1 MAESEFFLFLKK
13 FKKFSIFFCFTTSSF
28 LAVKKSSC
36 SLLKTMFQNFFLHPP
51 PFSDVFIIKL
61 FPSTWF
67 FHHAA
72 HDLTMNKK
80 KEVLFFNILW
90 TLTDWQMKMKSIEG
104 WLSASYASWEISLWA
119 LILLSVD
126 LDFEAMIMT
135 LLPMWWAK
143 WNG

>member
-1 MAESEFFLFLKK
+1 MNFFYSLKSSK
-13 FKKFSIFFCFTTSSF
+13 NSQFFFCFTTSSF

-36 SLLKTMFQNFFLHPP
+36 SLLKTMFQNFFLQPP

-80 KEVLFFNILW
+80 RSFIFQHLVDVNR
-90 TLTDWQMKMKSIEG
+90 LTDENEVNWRLTLGIICLMGNFLVSFNTPFSWSWFWRDDYDFTADVMSKMK
-104 WLSASYASWEISLWA
+104 WLR
-119 LILLSVD
+119 
-126 LDFEAMIMT
+126 T
-135 LLPMWWAK
+135 
-143 WNG
+143 